1 LLTGKR
7 RNNEKI
13 LVIEDEKL
21 LLENI
26 EDILSFQ
33 ENFEVITAENGRI
46 GLELAQKNEP
56 DLIICD
62 IMMPELDGYE
72 VLTGLRNNFKT
83 AMIPLIFLTAKA
95 DRLDLRKGMELGAD
109 DYLTK
114 PFTPNELLKA
124 IAIRLEKTKSW
135 KKDINKN

>member
-1 LLTGKR
+1 MK
-7 RNNEKI
+7 KI

-33 ENFEVITAENGRI
+33 ENFEVMRAENGRI
-46 GLELAQKNEP
+46 GLNLALENEP

-72 VLTGLRNNFKT
+72 VLTELKKNFKT
-83 AMIPLIFLTAKA
+83 AMIPLIF
-95 DRLDLRKGMELGAD
+95 
-109 DYLTK
+109 
-114 PFTPNELLKA
+114 
-124 IAIRLEKTKSW
+124 
-135 KKDINKN
+135 